1 MMRRDLFSPTRS
13 AGTPAPY
20 VRPAA
25 TALAMA
31 AALLAAG
38 CASLAPP
45 YQAPALPV
53 PATLDGTA
61 AVSDAATAQSADAH
75 APGSGIGIGI
85 GDEPWESFI
94 TEPRLRGVIAQS
106 LEANRDLRVAALAIE
121 RARAQYGVSRADLF
135 PTVAATGAGSRS
147 RTADDL
153 TAAGRANTGSQYNAQ
168 IGFASYEIDF
178 FGRVRNLNDAA
189 LQEFLR
195 VGENARSVRL
205 SLIADVAGAWLT
217 LDADAR
223 RLLLA
228 RETLRTREQS
238 LSLARQSYER
248 GATSGLAF
256 AQTQTTVDTA
266 RADAAAA
273 AAQLARDRNAL
284 QLLAGGPVAD
294 ALLPPSAVEA
304 FALPPQNAAANGTGG
319 VPAQTAPRAGPASA
333 PGPVSASA
341 PAPEPA
347 PSAATDPARA
357 GAQAGSPD
365 PARWQRPA
373 PSIAPLLAV
382 PADLPSSALL
392 RRPDIQ
398 AAERSLQG
406 SYASIGAARAAF
418 FPSITLTTSVGT
430 ASNQLSGLFGAGNGT
445 WSFAPQI
452 RLPIFDGGR
461 NQANL
466 RVAEVARETAVAQY
480 DKAVQTA
487 FREAAD
493 ALADRATL
501 QERLQA
507 QASLVAN
514 TQRALDLTLA
524 RWRLGAD
531 SYLAVLDAQR
541 SLYAAQQGLIALQL
555 TEQVNRV
562 TLYKVLGG
570 WSAEQGGS
578 S

>member
-1 MMRRDLFSPTRS
+1 MTR
-13 AGTPAPY
+13 PAPPMPL
-20 VRPAA
+20 RF
-25 TALAMA
+25 TAPSLPMALA

-38 CASLAPP
+38 CANLAPP
-45 YQAPALPV
+45 YQAPAPAV
-53 PATLDGTA
+53 PATLDGATTA
-61 AVSDAATAQSADAH
+61 PAQASD
-75 APGSGIGIGI
+75 IGNV
-85 GDEPWESFI
+85 PWESFI
-94 TEPRLRGVIAQS
+94 TDPRLRGVVAQS

-135 PTVAATGAGSRS
+135 PTLNATGAGTRS

-153 TAAGRANTGSQYNAQ
+153 TAAGRSNTSAQYSAQ

-238 LSLARQSYER
+238 LSLAQRSYEQ
-248 GATSGLAF
+248 GATSGLTLT
-256 AQTQTTVDTA
+256 QTQTTVDSA
-266 RADAAAA
+266 RADIATTT
-273 AAQLARDRNAL
+273 AQLAKDRNAL
-284 QLLAGGPVAD
+284 HLLAGGPVAD
-294 ALLPPSAVEA
+294 ALLPPVALEA
-304 FALPPQNAAANGTGG
+304 LAPPPPPAAPSQAQA
-319 VPAQTAPRAGPASA
+319 PAQG
-333 PGPVSASA
+333 G
-341 PAPEPA
+341 A
-347 PSAATDPARA
+347 PSPS
-357 GAQAGSPD
+357 GADRAGSPD
-365 PARWQRPA
+365 PARWQRAPA
-373 PSIAPLLAV
+373 RVAPLLAV
-382 PADLPSSALL
+382 PASLPSSTLL
-392 RRPDIQ
+392 RRPDVQ

-406 SYASIGAARAAF
+406 SFASIGAARAAF

-430 ASNQLSGLFGAGNGT
+430 ASNELSGLFGAGNGT

-452 RLPIFDGGR
+452 RLPIFDAGR

-466 RVAEVARETAVAQY
+466 RIAEVARDTAVAQY

-487 FREAAD
+487 FREVAD
-493 ALADRATL
+493 ALAERATL
-501 QERLQA
+501 QDRVQA
-507 QASLVAN
+507 QQSLVS
-514 TQRALDLTLA
+514 TSQRALDLTLA

-541 SLYAAQQGLIALQL
+541 SLYSAQLGLIAVQL
-555 TEQVNRV
+555 AEQSNGV

-570 WSAEQGGS
+570 G
-578 S
+578 

>member
-1 MMRRDLFSPTRS
+1 MMRRDLSSPTRS
-13 AGTPAPY
+13 ASTPAPCM
-20 VRPAA
+20 RPTA
-25 TALAMA
+25 TALAVA

-38 CASLAPP
+38 CANLAPP

-53 PATLDGTA
+53 PATLDGA
-61 AVSDAATAQSADAH
+61 AAAAPAADAQPS
-75 APGSGIGIGI
+75 AAGIGNVR
-85 GDEPWESFI
+85 WESFI

-106 LEANRDLRVAALAIE
+106 LAANRDLRVAALAIE

-153 TAAGRANTGSQYNAQ
+153 TAAGRSNTGGQYNAQ

-248 GATSGLAF
+248 GASSGLAL

-273 AAQLARDRNAL
+273 AAQIARDRNAL

-304 FALPPQNAAANGTGG
+304 LALPSQNVMTDTRAS
-319 VPAQTAPRAGPASA
+319 VPAPSPSGAGSASDSASVSTPAS
-333 PGPVSASA
+333 GQA
-341 PAPEPA
+341 PAP
-347 PSAATDPARA
+347 ATGPARA

-373 PSIAPLLAV
+373 PSIAPLLDV
-382 PADLPSSALL
+382 PAALPSSALL

-466 RVAEVARETAVAQY
+466 RVSEVARETAVAQY

-507 QASLVAN
+507 QTSLVAN

-541 SLYAAQQGLIALQL
+541 SLYTAQQGLIGLQL

>member
-1 MMRRDLFSPTRS
+1 MMRRDLFLPTRS
-13 AGTPAPY
+13 ASTPAPCM
-20 VRPAA
+20 RPAA
-25 TALAMA
+25 TALAVA

-38 CASLAPP
+38 CADLAPP

-53 PATLDGTA
+53 PATLDGA
-61 AVSDAATAQSADAH
+61 AAPQASAAD
-75 APGSGIGIGI
+75 IGNV
-85 GDEPWESFI
+85 PWESFI

-106 LEANRDLRVAALAIE
+106 LAANRDLRVAALAIE

-153 TAAGRANTGSQYNAQ
+153 TAAGRSNTGGQYNAQ

-248 GATSGLAF
+248 GASSGLAL

-273 AAQLARDRNAL
+273 AAQIARDRNAL

-304 FALPPQNAAANGTGG
+304 FASPSQDAGANGAAS
-319 VPAQTAPRAGPASA
+319 VPAPTTSGAGSASDSASVSTPAS
-333 PGPVSASA
+333 GQA
-341 PAPEPA
+341 PAP
-347 PSAATDPARA
+347 ATGPARA

-373 PSIAPLLAV
+373 PSIAPLLDV
-382 PADLPSSALL
+382 PAALPSSALL

-507 QASLVAN
+507 QTSLVAN

-541 SLYAAQQGLIALQL
+541 SLYTAQQGLIGLQL

-570 WSAEQGGS
+570 WSAEQERDG
-578 S
+578 